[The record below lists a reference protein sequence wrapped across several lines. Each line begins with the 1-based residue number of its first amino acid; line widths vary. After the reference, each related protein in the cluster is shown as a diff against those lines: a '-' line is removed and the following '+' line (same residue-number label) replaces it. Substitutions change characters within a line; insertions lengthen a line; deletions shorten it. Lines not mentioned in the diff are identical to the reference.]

1 MAVSVSP
8 SIPTESSTAAPG
20 GKFSDW
26 FKNIGDWI
34 KSLSPVGATQYDTD
48 WVTSGLTIEAGTDW
62 TVSSYRARR
71 VGKEV
76 YAVIEATYS
85 GAMVTVDAGGNITDI
100 TVATMPSGWYPTA
113 ARWRMLTGRFS
124 VTEWFGSIDQ
134 TGRVILSHGLP
145 GSQLISGHVISFY
158 GQYLVD

>member
-1 MAVSVSP
+1 MAVSASP

-34 KSLSPVGATQYDTD
+34 KSLSPNGATQYDTD
-48 WVTSGLTIEAGTDW
+48 WVTSGLTITPGTDW
-62 TVSSYRARR
+62 TVGNYRVRR

-76 YAVIEATYS
+76 YAVVEATYS
-85 GAMVTVDAGGNITDI
+85 GATVTAGADGNMTDLI
-100 TVATMPSGWYPTA
+100 VATLPSGWYPVA
-113 ARWRMLTGRFS
+113 ARWRMLTGRFGI
-124 VTEWFGSIDQ
+124 TEWFGSIDQ
-134 TGRVILSHGLP
+134 TGRISLNNGMP
-145 GSQLISGHVISFY
+145 GIQLIAGHVITFY